1 VYSTLLVLVL
11 AGLAGPVL
19 SSWRRPL
26 VPVVVGELLA
36 GIVLGRTG
44 TGWIDP
50 TAGAMPAFYGLGF
63 GLLMVTAGQHVD
75 IASASFRTSLAT
87 AVRLLLAAAIA
98 AVPIGFAIT
107 AVVGGIPV
115 LLVVIL
121 LTGSSAAVVMP
132 IIEEQGLAGAAVA
145 TLTGWIGLADGSTVV
160 VMPLALTG
168 ASLLGS
174 ALAGDAAIILLA
186 AGLLWLTIRFEG
198 QLTAE
203 ALVERSRQRGWALQL
218 RLSLVV
224 LLVLAAIAEATG
236 ASLLVAGFATGMIL
250 ARVARSDRLAL
261 QLMGL
266 ANGFLVPA
274 FFVLLGAT
282 LDIRALAGSPSA
294 IGLALLMATGSVA
307 VHLLATRAAPPG
319 DRVPLGLAAS
329 AQLGLPAAAA
339 VLGLGTGALS
349 PAVAAAFVA
358 GGCLTVLPA
367 AVGGDLLSRRLGGPA
382 TAAPVLAPS
391 GATTR

>member
-1 VYSTLLVLVL
+1 MYSNLLVLVL

-19 SSWRRPL
+19 SAGRRPL

-50 TAGAMPAFYGLGF
+50 TSGAMPAFYGLGF

-75 IASASFRTSLAT
+75 IASPGFRASLAT
-87 AVRLLLAAAIA
+87 AIRLLVAVGILAVPVGVAIA
-98 AVPIGFAIT
+98 AL
-107 AVVGGIPV
+107 VGGVPA

-132 IIEEQGLAGAAVA
+132 IIEEHRLAGPAIT
-145 TLTGWIGLADGSTVV
+145 TLTGWIGLADGLTVV
-160 VMPLALTG
+160 AMPLALTG
-168 ASLLGS
+168 AGGLPA
-174 ALAGDAAIILLA
+174 ALAGDVAIIALA
-186 AGLLWLTIRFEG
+186 AAVLWLTIRYESR
-198 QLTAE
+198 LAAE
-203 ALVERSRQRGWALQL
+203 ALVERSRRRGWALQL

-294 IGLALLMATGSVA
+294 IALALLMGGGAVA
-307 VHLLATRAAPPG
+307 VHLVATRAAPPG
-319 DRVPLGLAAS
+319 ERVSLGLAAS

-349 PAVAAAFVA
+349 PAAAAAFVA
-358 GGCLTVLPA
+358 GGCLTIVPA
-367 AVGGDLLSRRLGGPA
+367 AVGGDLLARRIGGAGVIA
-382 TAAPVLAPS
+382 TVPGASGAAPA
-391 GATTR
+391 